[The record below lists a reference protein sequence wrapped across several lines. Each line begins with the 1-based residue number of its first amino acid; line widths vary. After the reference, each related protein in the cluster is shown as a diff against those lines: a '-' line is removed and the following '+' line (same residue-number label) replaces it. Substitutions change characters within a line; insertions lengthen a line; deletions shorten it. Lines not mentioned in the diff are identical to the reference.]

1 MGTDIQ
7 FCTLSINHILFKSF
21 LSFRF
26 DIEYVCSV
34 SFLNIEKNVD
44 RMFAMEIGSWKM
56 RKCTYTIC
64 ESMWYIQTM
73 VVIIFSGR
81 NESLF
86 RFHTLTRITKGMNLH
101 EQAQYDHNIS
111 RIPNVFHETS
121 YHLWTMIKRSN
132 NCQRSKPFLSSYN

>member
-26 DIEYVCSV
+26 AIEYVCSV
-34 SFLNIEKNVD
+34 SFSNIEKNVD
-44 RMFAMEIGSWKM
+44 RMFAMEIWSWKM

-64 ESMWYIQTM
+64 ETMRYIQTI
-73 VVIIFSGR
+73 VVIIFSGW
-81 NESLF
+81 NVSFF
-86 RFHTLTRITKGMNLH
+86 RFHTLTHIAKGMNLH
-101 EQAQYDHNIS
+101 EQAQCDHNVS

-121 YHLWTMIKRSN
+121 YHLWIMTIRSN
-132 NCQRSKPFLSSYN
+132 NYQRSKPFLSSYN